1 MAANLTDWKAVG
13 ASKSAALLSLIPGK
27 SRIPLPLPSPAALP
41 DVTDHIRQYLSAK
54 EVELTETDSID
65 IVRKTSSGDWTCTEV
80 TEAFCHRAALAHQM
94 INCLH
99 EIAFESALQ
108 RASELDAY
116 FAEHKQ
122 PLGPLHG
129 LPVSLKDSIHVEGT
143 DTSLGYVGW
152 LGKPRSVKDSQ
163 IVTDLRSLGA
173 IIYVKT
179 SVPQGSLSAETR
191 NNIIGYTP
199 NPLNRQL
206 TVGGSSGGE
215 GGLLALRGSSV
226 GLGTDLG
233 GSTRVPAGWNGCYGL
248 RPSTGRLP
256 YEGIASTIDGIMLP
270 FVVGPMATQVSGLEL
285 MMRSLLQTEPWRRDP
300 MVIEL
305 PWKEDVFMKMNE
317 RVSGKDK
324 MAFGIMVSD
333 GYVNPQPPVERAMR
347 MVADVVKALGH
358 KVIEW
363 KPPSHSAGN
372 DPYFKICFA
381 DGGRAY
387 HSALATSGEPST
399 EAVLGPEPTPEA
411 NASQIIEAN
420 IAVRDYRKTYLD
432 YWNST
437 SEITGTGR
445 PVDAFIMPL
454 APFPPP
460 QPGQARYLGYTT
472 IVNTLDYSAC
482 AIPVT
487 RVRKDIDQY
496 LAGYASLNEVDQAIH
511 DDYNPELSHGAP
523 VAVQIVGGRLQEEKV
538 LAFAAGISQ
547 QLQK

>member
-1 MAANLTDWKAVG
+1 MSETHTNWKG
-13 ASKSAALLSLIPGK
+13 IGDSKCDVLLSLIPEEW
-27 SRIPLPLPSPAALP
+27 RIPLPLPPPSILP
-41 DVTDHIRQYLSAK
+41 DVTGHIRQYLSSK
-54 EVELTETDSID
+54 EVEITETDAVD
-65 IVRKTSSGDWTCTEV
+65 IVRKTSSGDWTCRAV

-99 EIAFESALQ
+99 EIMFASALL
-108 RASELDAY
+108 RASELDSY
-116 FAEHKQ
+116 FAEHKE
-122 PLGPLHG
+122 PMGPLHG
-129 LPVSLKDSIHVEGT
+129 LPVSLKDSIHVKGI
-143 DTSLGYVGW
+143 DTSLGYIGW
-152 LGKPRSVKDSQ
+152 LGKSQ
-163 IVTDLRSLGA
+163 PEKESQVVTDLRSLGA
-173 IIYVKT
+173 VIYVKT
-179 SVPQGSLSAETR
+179 SVPQGSMSAETR

-199 NPLNRQL
+199 NPRNRQL

-226 GLGTDLG
+226 GLGTDIG
-233 GSTRVPAGWNGCYGL
+233 ASSRVPAGWNGCYGL
-248 RPSTGRLP
+248 RPSTGRLS

-305 PWKEDVFMKMNE
+305 PWKEDKFMKMHE
-317 RVSGKDK
+317 GISGKEK
-324 MAFGIMVSD
+324 MAFGIMIGD
-333 GYVNPQPPVERAMR
+333 GYVNLQPPVERAMR
-347 MVADVVKALGH
+347 MVTHAIKALGH

-381 DGGRAY
+381 DGGKAH
-387 HSALATSGEPST
+387 HSALAISGEPST
-399 EAVLGPEPTPEA
+399 EPILGKEPFPEG
-411 NASQIIEAN
+411 NASHIIEAN
-420 IAVRDYRKTYLD
+420 IAVRNYRKKYLD

-445 PVDAFIMPL
+445 SVDAFIMPL

-460 QPGQARYLGYTT
+460 RPGQARYLGYTT
-472 IVNTLDYSAC
+472 IINALDYTSC

-487 RVRKDIDQY
+487 EVKKDIDQY
-496 LAGYASLNEVDQAIH
+496 PVEYSSLNEVDQAIH
-511 DDYNPELSHGAP
+511 DDYDPELSHGAP

-538 LAFAAGISQ
+538 LAFATGISQ
-547 QLQK
+547 QLER